1 MDISKMTGKTSAAQD
16 NGALNAASTT
26 NECVTKEYAA
36 LLCRFKEGDV
46 EAFRVIYEKWR
57 KPVFLFL
64 RKMLASED
72 DAHDITQDVFSMLWE
87 MREKIDTSKDIKA
100 LIFLLARRTT
110 TSYLRKLRSHDQYLA
125 EQEYE
130 VEYSKDSEDVIIEK
144 EIELLML
151 YTLERMSETQRRVF
165 EMSFYKGM
173 SNAEIAEAL
182 QLSNGSVRVHLHEA
196 RKSIKNIILTL
207 CAVIFLSLL

>member
-1 MDISKMTGKTSAAQD
+1 MDTSKMAGKMSAAQD
-16 NGALNAASTT
+16 NGISNVAFTT
-26 NECVTKEYAA
+26 DECVTKEYSA

-46 EAFRVIYEKWR
+46 EAFRDIYEKWR
-57 KPVFLFL
+57 RPIFLFL

-72 DAHDITQDVFSMLWE
+72 DAHDITQDVFSSLWE

-110 TSYLRKLRSHDQYLA
+110 ASYLRKIRSHDQYLS

-130 VEYSKDSEDVIIEK
+130 VEYSKDSEDIVIEK

-207 CAVIFLSLL
+207 CMIIFFSLL